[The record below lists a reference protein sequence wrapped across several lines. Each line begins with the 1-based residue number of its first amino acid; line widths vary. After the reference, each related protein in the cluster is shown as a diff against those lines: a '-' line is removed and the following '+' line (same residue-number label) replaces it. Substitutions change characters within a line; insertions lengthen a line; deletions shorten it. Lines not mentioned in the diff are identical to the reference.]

1 MPGATVVAT
10 NRGTGVPREALTDAR
25 GEFVLSAL
33 PNGPY
38 SIRIEMPG
46 FKTYTNEGI
55 VLGAGQTV
63 RQTFVL
69 ELGAVA
75 ETVTVAGEAPLI
87 ETATSSA
94 SETLGSQEVRELP
107 VNRRNVA
114 NLLSLAPASRWA
126 VLAEEW

>member
-1 MPGATVVAT
+1 
-10 NRGTGVPREALTDAR
+10 
-25 GEFVLSAL
+25 
-33 PNGPY
+33 
-38 SIRIEMPG
+38 MPG
-46 FKTYTNEGI
+46 FKTYANEGI

-75 ETVTVAGEAPLI
+75 ETVTVAGVAPLI

-94 SETLGSQEVRELP
+94 SETLGGLQEVRELP

-114 NLLSLAPASRWA
+114 NLLSLALGLGGRFGRRNG
-126 VLAEEW
+126 EHEWCRRRRHGHQR